1 MIRVNLLP
9 EEFRRSGGT
18 PPLTLGVL
26 LGGIALV
33 ALLGCA
39 YVYLWFDVIVV
50 ETQLAKLEQDVSQ
63 LNAQAAEV
71 DSLQEDI
78 TDYKER
84 ERIII
89 QIKTNRILWSRKLD
103 SLATMTPPEIWIT
116 KLKVK
121 RDDDRRGGAKTPKNK
136 TGKYL
141 ELECFALGADVKT
154 MTEFRSSLMGER
166 EFWNYFIDEAIAAND
181 FSYGFA
187 TISPPSW
194 EKVALPGFREENN
207 IRFAIRLNLK
217 QQEDAIAAA
226 EAKAEVKPEATKPAA
241 KPANS

>member
-9 EEFRRSGGT
+9 EELRRTGGT
-18 PPLTLGVL
+18 PPVMLGVL
-26 LGGIALV
+26 LGGVALV

-39 YVYLWFDVIVV
+39 YAYLWFDVIVLD
-50 ETQLAKLEQDVSQ
+50 TRLANLSTEVSQ

-121 RDDDRRGGAKTPKNK
+121 KEDERRAAAKS
-136 TGKYL
+136 GKGKAGKFM

-187 TISPPSW
+187 SISPPSW

-207 IRFAIRLNLK
+207 IRFTIRLDLK
-217 QQEDAIAAA
+217 QQDDAVAAA
-226 EAKAEVKPEATKPAA
+226 ETKPEAKPDQTKAPKA
-241 KPANS
+241 ANS